1 MKKIVLSLVL
11 LTLLVSCNNKN
22 NAENENGENGKNKG
36 AYFSDCKKLKSQ
48 AFYMD
53 SILFTQMELDTV
65 SAQKAIIAFTEFANY
80 CQSDSLSAIFLV
92 KTAQVARAIN
102 NIPQAKM
109 ALDKCIEDY
118 PNFKERPAALFLL
131 GQLYDDH
138 NYMNDENEA
147 KRLYQKIIDDYPKS
161 EWAMSAKGAIAF
173 IGKSDEEIT
182 KIIINQKK

>member
-1 MKKIVLSLVL
+1 MKHTFFWSLIFFTFL
-11 LTLLVSCNNKN
+11 SCNNQKSE
-22 NAENENGENGKNKG
+22 ENKQNDKQMSGG
-36 AYFSDCKKLKSQ
+36 YFSDCKKLRNE

-53 SILFTQMELDTV
+53 SVLFTQTELDTV
-65 SAQKAIIAFTEFANY
+65 SAQKAIIAFTNFANY

-102 NIPQAKM
+102 NIPQAKI

-118 PNFKERPAALFLL
+118 PNFKDRPAALFLL
-131 GQLYDDH
+131 GQLYDDQ

-147 KRLYQKIIDDYPKS
+147 KRLYQKIIDEYPNS
-161 EWAMSAKGAIAF
+161 DWAMSAKGAIRF
-173 IGKSDEEIT
+173 IGKSDAEIT